1 MKRTR
6 KGASYI
12 IGFVPLLIGA
22 VWIAAAQ
29 ADPSDF
35 IPGEKTLFYD
45 DFSDMVKG
53 SPPPHWKVRGAKV
66 DLVIEGESKGLR
78 AEKSTNLYANLKG
91 LPEDFTL
98 ETDLKIDLAPITYTA
113 TVTWLLGTESAAY
126 LRLHLAVDNHQ
137 ASVSVNTSESLGS
150 DKIKLDLNKPV
161 RLNLWLQ
168 KGRLRAYVN
177 EERLI
182 DANQVHLKKLE
193 IARLALNPQPPVKGT
208 PAITLA
214 RVRIAE
220 STPDFSQVIQST
232 GRYASHGIHF
242 DVDSDRLQP
251 ESAPVLKMIADGLV
265 ATPTLKVRI
274 EGHTDNTGDAQ
285 HNTEL
290 SKRRAESVKNALIS
304 DFKIDTARL
313 TTEGLGSTKPLDSN
327 DTPTGRANNRRVEF
341 VKQ

>member
-1 MKRTR
+1 MSRRWKRA
-6 KGASYI
+6 GYI
-12 IGFVPLLIGA
+12 IGFLPLLLGI
-22 VWIAAAQ
+22 VWVAAAH

-35 IPGEKTLFYD
+35 VPGEKTLFYD

-66 DLVIEGESKGLR
+66 DVTTEGELRGLR
-78 AEKSTNLYANLKG
+78 VDKGTNLYANLKG

-98 ETDLKIDLAPITYTA
+98 EAELKFDPPAGR
-113 TVTWLLGTESAAY
+113 VDWLFGTESARY
-126 LRLHLAVDNHQ
+126 LSFYFTRNGNQ
-137 ASVSVNTSESLGS
+137 EASLYAAGGGENLGG
-150 DKIKLDLNKPV
+150 DRFKIDFNKPV

-168 KGRLRAYVN
+168 KGRLRVYVN
-177 EERLI
+177 DERRI
-182 DANQVHLKKLE
+182 DANQVQLKKLE
-193 IARLALNPQPPVKGT
+193 IVRLVLNPQSKG
-208 PAITLA
+208 AITHA

-242 DVDSDRLQP
+242 EVDSDRLQP
-251 ESAPVLKMIADGLV
+251 ESAPVLKMIVDGLV